1 MPGRPSGGAKKEELL
16 QLARHGASIAHRCA
30 ARNTCDIYAA
40 LAMFFGGSRIRLS
53 SVMIGCEKRRI
64 SLGDLSIMKILLLA
78 ASLLLAVS
86 TAAFAGQCQDDIE
99 KIDAALASEQLDADS
114 RAQLEDMRNQA
125 VQLCGAGN
133 EAEGLDV
140 TAEAKAMLNIQ

>member
-1 MPGRPSGGAKKEELL
+1 MK
-16 QLARHGASIAHRCA
+16 
-30 ARNTCDIYAA
+30 TMIYAA
-40 LAMFFGGSRIRLS
+40 VVLSALS
-53 SVMIGCEKRRI
+53 S
-64 SLGDLSIMKILLLA
+64 
-78 ASLLLAVS
+78 
-86 TAAFAGQCQDDIE
+86 AAFAGQCQDDIE
-99 KIDAALASEQLDADS
+99 KIDAALASSDVGPDQ